1 MRKDVLKEIPRI
13 GMALVGTAQCPEEQ
27 EEEQQHQEEE
37 EMPR

>member
-13 GMALVGTAQCPEEQ
+13 GMALAATAQCPEEQ
-27 EEEQQHQEEE
+27 EEQQREEE